1 MVCVPAADAPY
12 VHVCLCRKDNEE
24 ARNSTN
30 VVREKTRSEASA
42 GGRAPT
48 ILWIQAWGGL
58 FLYKNK
64 DHKYMIG
71 CMWSAIESFL
81 PPAWSLVILDGAR

>member
-48 ILWIQAWGGL
+48 ILWIQAGGVL
-58 FLYKNK
+58 FLYTVKIIN
-64 DHKYMIG
+64 I
-71 CMWSAIESFL
+71 
-81 PPAWSLVILDGAR
+81 

>member
-48 ILWIQAWGGL
+48 IGEYKQGVL
-58 FLYKNK
+58 FLYK
-64 DHKYMIG
+64 
-71 CMWSAIESFL
+71 
-81 PPAWSLVILDGAR
+81 ARIIHI

>member
-42 GGRAPT
+42 GRRT
-48 ILWIQAWGGL
+48 SSNHFMDKRDWRGL
-58 FLYKNK
+58 LFSYIK
-64 DHKYMIG
+64 
-71 CMWSAIESFL
+71 
-81 PPAWSLVILDGAR
+81 